1 VSDIELRISSGVR
14 APGLRWRPWLPQQSF
29 ASGES
34 RIGVAWSIGR
44 ASRLTGRGAAGWKLR
59 KSTCETRCGTGCNEG
74 APLELAA
81 QLPSDAQRTQPRCG
95 ARRREAFQIRLPADG
110 GASTATAALPEAL
123 DAQRVGVPRAERSR
137 RCCSVSGQPL
147 LTSKPVA
154 AGAECGRGR
163 WRSGDIASIGWQ
175 PGCQRTTSLEVIR
188 APAHP

>member
-1 VSDIELRISSGVR
+1 MRRSGQAGPSYFRRCMGCVGHRTSNFVRVR
-14 APGLRWRPWLPQQSF
+14 ATGLRWRPWLPQQSF

-123 DAQRVGVPRAERSR
+123 DAQRVRVPRAERSR

-147 LTSKPVA
+147 LHIQA
-154 AGAECGRGR
+154 CRR
-163 WRSGDIASIGWQ
+163 R
-175 PGCQRTTSLEVIR
+175 C
-188 APAHP
+188 